1 MKNRTMV
8 TIALAAILILVVMCV
23 SVVMTF
29 YGSINAQKFT
39 AGAGWSQ
46 AFTTADSMKIIDLT
60 GDGQEDVFLQ
70 NQTNIRVVDAS
81 GNVILDNS
89 YNPPLVTTMGDLN
102 SDNVEDVLV
111 YSPGSADVMSKGEL
125 IWSVAVTQLGLPA
138 RAAIIHFNGGVQVI
152 LGDQSGGLLGL
163 DADGGELWHTNLS
176 NADAIRGLDD
186 AKVNGQTFLAAANH
200 DGSVALFDEQGQPVW
215 SYHLESTL
223 RRLRSYDLDG
233 DGSSEILVGGD
244 SGKLVILDAAAG
256 NVESSASLGQPI
268 TEIREAEVDAEPSS
282 REFVAGGKEGGVWAL
297 KVNGDRL
304 WSGSVSDKVTEI
316 TGLDLDGDGAQEV
329 VIGDDSGG
337 VNLFTGKNGEKFNLL
352 SRSSGITR
360 IDAGKLSASNQIVV
374 ADNQNVQLYTLK
386 QSTFTPLKYT
396 PLLVGLIISLLAIV
410 VAWFIATVPPKPAL
424 RLAIE
429 DQTPESLQSQRRMLK
444 ENIADVERL
453 RTAGEMTADA
463 YLARLKQLRGQL
475 ADNETA
481 LRKAG
486 IPITI
491 ETMTCPHCGGTLPL
505 GQDRCDYC
513 GQVVIS

>member
-1 MKNRTMV
+1 
-8 TIALAAILILVVMCV
+8 
-23 SVVMTF
+23 
-29 YGSINAQKFT
+29 
-39 AGAGWSQ
+39 
-46 AFTTADSMKIIDLT
+46 
-60 GDGQEDVFLQ
+60 
-70 NQTNIRVVDAS
+70 
-81 GNVILDNS
+81 
-89 YNPPLVTTMGDLN
+89 
-102 SDNVEDVLV
+102 
-111 YSPGSADVMSKGEL
+111 
-125 IWSVAVTQLGLPA
+125 
-138 RAAIIHFNGGVQVI
+138 
-152 LGDQSGGLLGL
+152 
-163 DADGGELWHTNLS
+163 
-176 NADAIRGLDD
+176 
-186 AKVNGQTFLAAANH
+186 
-200 DGSVALFDEQGQPVW
+200 VALFDEQGQPVW